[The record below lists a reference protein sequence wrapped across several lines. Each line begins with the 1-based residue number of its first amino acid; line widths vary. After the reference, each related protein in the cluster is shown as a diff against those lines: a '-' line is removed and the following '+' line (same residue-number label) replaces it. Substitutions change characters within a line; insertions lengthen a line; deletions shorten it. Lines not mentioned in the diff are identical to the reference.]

1 MARAGGVSSCCIVV
15 RIGSVPEVTAGPNEF
30 VDATLGY
37 TRYSPRH
44 ATPLLLVPC
53 DSGANALDAAGFVP
67 YNE

>member
-44 ATPLLLVPC
+44 A
-53 DSGANALDAAGFVP
+53 AAAGAVRFGRQRP
-67 YNE
+67 